1 MTVQRQTPAVR
12 PASAVTQADDLV
24 EVAPGLRTLLRDE
37 GQGRIVVL
45 LHGTPFDVRAWDPLV
60 GALDG
65 RCRTVR
71 FDARGHGTATAVPV
85 ADYRQLATDVVAVLD
100 RLDIDDAHV
109 VGHSW
114 GGQIAQQV
122 ALDHPQRVNR
132 LSLLCTR
139 ASPFPAFASVATSLR
154 DGTAD
159 KEASVARWFSRDE
172 LAEPDSVA
180 VAVRAWLRGADPHR
194 WAEALELIS
203 TFDVLDRLHRVGAPT
218 DVVAAEFDG
227 VAVPGHMA
235 QIADTLP
242 DASLR
247 VVTGT
252 RHLLPLQ
259 YPDEIARIVED
270 RR

>member
-37 GQGRIVVL
+37 GQGRVVVL

-60 GALDG
+60 GALG
-65 RCRTVR
+65 GGCRTVR

-139 ASPFPAFASVATSLR
+139 ASPFPAFASVVTSLR

-159 KEASVARWFSRDE
+159 KEASVARGFRRAE
-172 LAEPDSVA
+172 LE
-180 VAVRAWLRGADPHR
+180 
-194 WAEALELIS
+194 
-203 TFDVLDRLHRVGAPT
+203 
-218 DVVAAEFDG
+218 
-227 VAVPGHMA
+227 
-235 QIADTLP
+235 
-242 DASLR
+242 
-247 VVTGT
+247 
-252 RHLLPLQ
+252 
-259 YPDEIARIVED
+259 
-270 RR
+270 